1 MIDFSRYGGHRGGRD
16 LDTYEGTDG
25 DDFLDEVEAD
35 ELADGDEDHEAAMDA
50 WREAQGADGGD
61 ELECGLTRTQLRTAA
76 KVLFS
81 GLSEV
86 FDDILKLSRK
96 RLSQDGTAGSRNGA
110 VVSAAMVAGIAVALS
125 LPRYERSANVA
136 RSLRVT
142 RAGVSLYAA
151 KFGRIL
157 GTTSEQS
164 ARKQVGGIMAMA
176 RSKAGLKPKVGPVV
190 HTFTVEDRESPETR
204 EWLGSL
210 PEEERE
216 TAKRALRG
224 KVA

>member
-1 MIDFSRYGGHRGGRD
+1 
-16 LDTYEGTDG
+16 
-25 DDFLDEVEAD
+25 
-35 ELADGDEDHEAAMDA
+35 
-50 WREAQGADGGD
+50 
-61 ELECGLTRTQLRTAA
+61 
-76 KVLFS
+76 
-81 GLSEV
+81 SEV
-86 FDDILKLSRK
+86 FDDILRVSRK

-110 VVSAAMVAGIAVALS
+110 VVSAAMVAGIACALS

-151 KFGRIL
+151 KFGRML

-164 ARKQVGGIMAMA
+164 ARKQGGGIMAMA
-176 RSKAGLKPKVGPVV
+176 RVKAGLKPKVGPVV
-190 HTFTVEDRESPETR
+190 HAFSVGDREPE
-204 EWLGSL
+204 EVKVWLESL

-216 TAKRALRG
+216 EARKALRG

>member
-1 MIDFSRYGGHRGGRD
+1 MGRD
-16 LDTYEGTDG
+16 VDTYEGG
-25 DDFLDEVEAD
+25 DIEDFYDQVEAD
-35 ELADGDEDHEAAMDA
+35 EDDEYTGDIEDGGEALEA
-50 WREAQGADGGD
+50 WREQQEDGDD

-86 FDDILKLSRK
+86 FDEILRVSRK

-110 VVSAAMVAGIAVALS
+110 IVSASMVAGIACALS

-136 RSLRVT
+136 RSLKVT

-151 KFGRIL
+151 KFGRML

-164 ARKQVGGIMAMA
+164 ARKQVGGILSMA
-176 RSKAGLKPKVGPVV
+176 RVKAGMGPKNEQVI
-190 HTFTVEDRESPETR
+190 HRTSVEELREKPETR
-204 EWLGSL
+204 EWLDSL
-210 PEEERE
+210 PEQERE
-216 TAKRALRG
+216 TARRALRG